1 MKERIVVS
9 FSGGKDCALAM
20 NRLMKGG
27 KWEIDSLLTTVTDDY
42 NRTSMH
48 GVREELLEKQADSLG
63 VKLRKVRIPSLC
75 SNEVYQEKMAEAVS
89 KIVSDGIRYI
99 MFGDIHLRDVKEYR
113 EKMLEGT
120 GLEPI
125 FPIWG
130 EKPEKL
136 IKEYFAEGFHTRL
149 TCVDSEQLN
158 PKFVGCEIDDKFLED
173 YPGNADI
180 CGENGEYHTFV
191 FDGPI
196 FSYPIKHTIGEKR
209 IANERFYYVD
219 IVNGENGTL

>member
-1 MKERIVVS
+1 MKEKIVVS

-20 NRLMKGG
+20 NRLIKEG

-48 GVREELLEKQADSLG
+48 GVREEFLEKQADSLG
-63 VKLRKVRIPSLC
+63 VKLRKVRIPSHC
-75 SNEVYQEKMAEAVS
+75 SNEIYQQKMKEAVAQI
-89 KIVSDGIRYI
+89 KEAGIHYI
-99 MFGDIHLRDVKEYR
+99 MFGDIYLKDVKEYR

-120 GLEPI
+120 GLTPI

-130 EKPEKL
+130 EKPNDL
-136 IKEYFAEGFHTRL
+136 IREYLAEGFRTRL
-149 TCVDSEQLN
+149 TCVDSEQLD
-158 PKFVGCEIDDKFLED
+158 PAFVGHEIDPQFIED
-173 YPGNADI
+173 YPSNADI

-196 FSYPIKHTIGEKR
+196 FSFPIKHTLGESR
-209 IANERFYYVD
+209 IADKRFYYVD
-219 IVNGENGTL
+219 IID

>member
-1 MKERIVVS
+1 MKEKIVVS

-20 NRLMKGG
+20 NRLIKEG

-48 GVREELLEKQADSLG
+48 GVREEFLEKQADSLG
-63 VKLRKVRIPSLC
+63 AKLRKVRIPSLC
-75 SNEVYQEKMAEAVS
+75 SNEIYQKKMADAVEQI
-89 KIVSDGIRYI
+89 KEDGIRYI
-99 MFGDIHLRDVKEYR
+99 MFGDIHLKDVKEYR

-120 GLEPI
+120 GLTPI

-130 EKPEKL
+130 EEPDDL
-136 IKEYFAEGFHTRL
+136 INEYLAEGFRTRL
-149 TCVDSEQLN
+149 TCVDSEQLD
-158 PKFVGCEIDDKFLED
+158 PAFVGREIDPEFIAE
-173 YPGNADI
+173 YPPNADI

-196 FSYPIKHTIGEKR
+196 FSFPIKHKVGENR
-209 IANERFYYVD
+209 IADNRFYYVD
-219 IVNGENGTL
+219 IVD